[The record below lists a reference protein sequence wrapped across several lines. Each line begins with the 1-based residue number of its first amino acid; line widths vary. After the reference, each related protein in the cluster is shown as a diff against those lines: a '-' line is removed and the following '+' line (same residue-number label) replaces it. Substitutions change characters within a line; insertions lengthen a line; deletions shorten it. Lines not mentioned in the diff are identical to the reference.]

1 MVKFRQQALN
11 DCKFIVKASDLSPQ
25 PRIMILKKYLEI
37 IMFGISP
44 VQLLIILAIIILL
57 FGTKKLRGMGGD
69 LGGALKG
76 FKKAMK
82 DDDEKDA
89 DFKNK
94 EKVADKSSN
103 SETTATTKSEQK
115 ESN

>member
-1 MVKFRQQALN
+1 MVKFRPQALN

-25 PRIMILKKYLEI
+25 PRIMTSKNYLEI
-37 IMFGISP
+37 FMFGLGP
-44 VQLLIILAIIILL
+44 VELLMILVIVVLL
-57 FGTKKLRGMGGD
+57 FGTKKLRNMGGD

-76 FKKAMK
+76 FKNAMK